1 MKKISKTSKE
11 TFSAFWMMPKARRKD
26 ITDSMLLDSGTE
38 VISANVGGYD
48 IFVRVCGDVRVLF
61 NDEVYKTPSGFPDEL
76 TELFRA
82 HKADHDPRVE
92 IGLNNWYEI
101 FVYDEK
107 NNCILTDV
115 VDIDLHDM
123 SPKDAKALV
132 LDTLAYAKE
141 LAKG

>member
-1 MKKISKTSKE
+1 MKKISKTSKD
-11 TFSAFWMMPKARRKD
+11 TFSAFWMMPKAVRKD

-38 VISANVGGYD
+38 VISANIGGYD
-48 IFVRVCGDVRVLF
+48 IFVRVCGDVRVIF
-61 NDEVYKTPSGFPDEL
+61 NDDIYKTPSQFPDEL
-76 TELFRA
+76 AELFRA

-101 FVYDEK
+101 FVYDGK